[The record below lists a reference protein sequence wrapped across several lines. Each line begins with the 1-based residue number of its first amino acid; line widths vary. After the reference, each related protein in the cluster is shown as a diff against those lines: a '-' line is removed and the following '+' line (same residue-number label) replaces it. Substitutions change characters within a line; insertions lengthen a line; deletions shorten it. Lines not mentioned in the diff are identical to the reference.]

1 MYNYLPDKMKKI
13 MALFMAFLML
23 SLFTPLVREAESYG
37 SNISEVERMM
47 KQINETILRNY
58 VQAIQNFGP
67 HPTGSEACNALANYI
82 YNELKRM
89 KLSVRYDNW
98 SYKGRCGK
106 NIEATLTGRS
116 LPNRTVIV
124 CAHYDSVLVSPGAD
138 DDGSGVSA
146 VLAMARAMSEHT
158 FNSTIKFV
166 LFSGEEQGRLGSHEY
181 VRKVHE
187 KGENIAGVITLDGI
201 GYAVSSEDGSRIKN
215 LVSNESSWIYDI
227 SMKMNEIYGKY
238 IGLEIIR
245 LPNEPISDHQSFLD
259 YGYDASYF
267 LEYRIDPYYHTS
279 EDKIEYMNM
288 TYLKKVSRLAM
299 ATLAFMADSKQ
310 GVSNDDLKI
319 KIKGSI
325 LSYPAQLTVGIENSK
340 YEEDTANL
348 TIKISMKN
356 LFNGE
361 YVKGPYNT
369 TCNWTFSKEI
379 RDYWEFRTISRSYGI
394 QFFVLDVIIDG
405 FNDDT
410 GIHKEKKTYGVTF
423 FTLILLIPSL

>member
-1 MYNYLPDKMKKI
+1 
-13 MALFMAFLML
+13 ML